1 MAQNITDFFG
11 GYRRS
16 KHAYS
21 HCMSKSMGASF
32 PPWANSGR
40 YETFVEDPV

>member
-21 HCMSKSMGASF
+21 YSMTKSMGTSF
-32 PPWANSGR
+32 SAWANSGR
-40 YETFVEDPV
+40 HETFVENPV